1 MSGPPAGGGGGR
13 RLARVASQVQEQVAS
28 LLLRGELR
36 GEAAQQVLVSRVEMS
51 PDLSLARV
59 YVRLLDPSAG
69 GGRRRAALRDLD
81 RGKAFLRREV
91 GKRLGLRRTPEL
103 AFFWDE
109 GVDHALRVD
118 ALLAEIQAEGEGE
131 EDGPDRSAPGG
142 PGVASGG
149 GDPAADGPRPSNAEE
164 TGRDAGSSPG
174 RSS

>member
-1 MSGPPAGGGGGR
+1 
-13 RLARVASQVQEQVAS
+13 VQEQVAS

-131 EDGPDRSAPGG
+131 GEGEGDDPDRSAPGG
-142 PGVASGG
+142 PGEAPGG
-149 GDPAADGPRPSNAEE
+149 GDPAADEPRPSNAEE